1 MNVQRVE
8 IIKLVGICS
17 LNYRNWPEPGKE
29 EALISLWETML
40 DDIDYEVGRIVIKK
54 FMSESVYPPTIADI
68 RARIADVTV
77 ARGKTG
83 IEAWGD
89 VKTAIR
95 RFGSYNEDKAMDSL
109 RGATKKVVESI
120 GFRTLCLSEN
130 EMADRAHFLK
140 VYDMVEKRE
149 REDALLL
156 PEIKNAMHRI
166 QNSSAYL
173 IGGYEE
179 DQGA

>member
-1 MNVQRVE
+1 MKRAE

-17 LNYRNWPEPGKE
+17 LNYRNWPEAGKE

-40 DDIDYEVGRIVIKK
+40 DDIDYEIGRIVIKK

-68 RARIADVTV
+68 RARIADVTTV
-77 ARGKTG
+77 RSKPG

-89 VKTAIR
+89 VKLAIR
-95 RFGSYNEDKAMDSL
+95 KYGSYNEKKAMDSL
-109 RGATKKVVESI
+109 TGVTRKVVDSI

-140 VYDMVEKRE
+140 VYDTMQKRE
-149 REDALLL
+149 REDALLM
-156 PEIKNAMHRI
+156 PELRDSMTRI
-166 QNSSAYL
+166 QSNSGRML
-173 IGGYEE
+173 TFEE